1 MVFYLLFLGY
11 YNDNTAK
18 YILVAIIVSI
28 IFDEV
33 FIVLTIFTSIAIAP
47 EMYSGNNF
55 MKIVIMILIILTTI
69 TRVLIIKNLLSYL
82 NIPKNKEYFNFWGE

>member
-1 MVFYLLFLGY
+1 MYRVSFLSLLTYCMVFYLLFLGY

-47 EMYSGNNF
+47 
-55 MKIVIMILIILTTI
+55 
-69 TRVLIIKNLLSYL
+69 
-82 NIPKNKEYFNFWGE
+82 